1 MNIIN
6 LTDFMMCIVYPRG
19 CQKKEVKI
27 SKFEALPQS
36 QEQAFANVLKAIQA
50 SIIYTLANNVY
61 QKNLI
66 QKKKLLP
73 CVKDAHAFNK
83 MLVIC

>member
-1 MNIIN
+1 MPKN
-6 LTDFMMCIVYPRG
+6 
-19 CQKKEVKI
+19 EVKI

-36 QEQAFANVLKAIQA
+36 QKQAFANVLKAIQE
-50 SIIYTLANNVY
+50 SIIYMLANNVC

-66 QKKKLLP
+66 LKKKLLP
-73 CVKDAHAFNK
+73 CVKDLHAFNK